1 MAKIPVTLGQPS
13 IPGLGFPAGSVMG
26 CCPLWLGSESQATPL
41 GEVSPC
47 PNEARMALPSISALP
62 AVSLQVNAEG
72 SVDNVFSQV
81 CTHLDALK

>member
-1 MAKIPVTLGQPS
+1 
-13 IPGLGFPAGSVMG
+13 
-26 CCPLWLGSESQATPL
+26 
-41 GEVSPC
+41 
-47 PNEARMALPSISALP
+47 MALPSISALP